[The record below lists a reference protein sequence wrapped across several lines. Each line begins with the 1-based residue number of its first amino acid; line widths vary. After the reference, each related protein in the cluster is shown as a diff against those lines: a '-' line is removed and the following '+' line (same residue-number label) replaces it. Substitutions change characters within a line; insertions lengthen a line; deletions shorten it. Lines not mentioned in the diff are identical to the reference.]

1 MESVW
6 NRPLVRTAPAEV
18 AYVAHEVALAVLRHK
33 ISHVPSHSPV
43 DGSGFLLAEPVIDG
57 QSAQENQPQAVLQP
71 VHDVIDPLLEMRK
84 REVLCPDLG
93 DVIEL
98 LLGNMRESSL
108 EIGEIFLGKTDDP
121 AIGVF

>member
-1 MESVW
+1 
-6 NRPLVRTAPAEV
+6 
-18 AYVAHEVALAVLRHK
+18 
-33 ISHVPSHSPV
+33 VPSHSPV

-57 QSAQENQPQAVLQP
+57 QSAQENEPQSVLQP

-84 REVLCPDLG
+84 RKVLCPDLG

-98 LLGNMRESSL
+98 LLGNMCESSL
-108 EIGEIFLGKTDDP
+108 EIGEIFLCKTSDP